1 MASGFKIRPNPGS
14 SVRSILPF
22 VGSGS
27 FRKSSPNEGWMDS
40 PSGEFAYPSAPD
52 RREGFHIGKRSK
64 GTISR
69 NEGKGGLTMY
79 SQKSEF
85 GKVMIAWNEYGPD
98 PWGITG
104 ISYAA
109 AILSLACDR
118 REQTKSLVVCRRENS
133 ESVRGRSARS
143 FAM

>member
-1 MASGFKIRPNPGS
+1 
-14 SVRSILPF
+14 
-22 VGSGS
+22 
-27 FRKSSPNEGWMDS
+27 
-40 PSGEFAYPSAPD
+40 
-52 RREGFHIGKRSK
+52 
-64 GTISR
+64 
-69 NEGKGGLTMY
+69 MY

>member
-1 MASGFKIRPNPGS
+1 
-14 SVRSILPF
+14 L

-27 FRKSSPNEGWMDS
+27 FRKSSPNEGWIDS
-40 PSGEFAYPSAPD
+40 PSGEFAYLLAHHP
-52 RREGFHIGKRSK
+52 REVLR
-64 GTISR
+64 SR
-69 NEGKGGLTMY
+69 NEEERELTMY

-109 AILSLACDR
+109 AILISAADQ
-118 REQTKSLVVCRRENS
+118 REQWKVICLVDR
-133 ESVRGRSARS
+133 
-143 FAM
+143 

>member
-1 MASGFKIRPNPGS
+1 
-14 SVRSILPF
+14 VRSILPF

-40 PSGEFAYPSAPD
+40 PSGEFAYLSASD
-52 RREGFHIGKRSK
+52 RREVLS
-64 GTISR
+64 SR
-69 NEGKGGLTMY
+69 NEEERELTMY
-79 SQKSEF
+79 SQKSEL

-109 AILSLACDR
+109 AILISACDQ
-118 REQTKSLVVCRRENS
+118 REQCKVICLVDR
-133 ESVRGRSARS
+133 
-143 FAM
+143 